1 MVNTN
6 LKPQSSWSY
15 EFGYKYGDKKTTFSA
30 DLFYMTAKDKIQWA
44 KTAAGENIMV
54 NADAWQNYGL
64 ELNVNHKLD
73 DRQEVY
79 CGLTFQNPRS
89 KSDAGSNN
97 VKAGDWVQDDAKIIL
112 SLGTTYH
119 QAKFTADARIFSYL
133 NREPAYY
140 LSDRISLPN
149 ASRGRYA
156 ANLRN
161 SCNLTISLT
170 YRPTVYDTFRLVGR
184 NLLDRDDVLHKY
196 EYYVTPAN
204 YFLTYERSF

>member
-1 MVNTN
+1 
-6 LKPQSSWSY
+6 
-15 EFGYKYGDKKTTFSA
+15 
-30 DLFYMTAKDKIQWA
+30 
-44 KTAAGENIMV
+44 MV